1 MSNTDAIVNT
11 PLTTKQPFLT
21 FLTNDNNNS
30 KKQTTMEQITK
41 GFTHFSLSPRNGY
54 KFNKDQAIV
63 LDNENDIHRP
73 SSVASSDS
81 DSENIYNIPSRM
93 PLRVVNPDPEDSEE
107 EEQPQ
112 QHQENKEKESVKPL
126 NNNINNISSENNTTV
141 PETMAKQKDN
151 KHATQVIS
159 PLSNPI
165 EQQNKINIS
174 NNDNNENNSNTTT
187 TTTTTIKP
195 SIVRRQSKTLD
206 ETSHSSL
213 LPPVDKT
220 PFSSTHFTGTTSYTS
235 QYDLN
240 TATDTHKD
248 PITTTTTT
256 TTTTSNVKKRSSS
269 LPKNNNEPLSLS
281 PTSISNTSFN
291 QQQQNILSP
300 IAEST
305 TQPELLLQSI
315 DSNQMNLTFNHP
327 LFSST
332 INNDNDNSNRSSID
346 YLNSPHPSHVGSTSY
361 AKYTTQ
367 SSSKYTKASYSLTNN
382 PGSLRLYRDMAK
394 KTRDKSV
401 QFTYACYLLEIAD
414 LYDQGKELKHNKLTS
429 IKHSLSEASQRLRQ
443 EIGQTTT
450 RYSIDTLSS
459 SSSRYQQQSSGFKKN
474 SLPSSPRPSISN
486 SIAGRSSFQSTGG
499 YQIPSMPLSPT
510 ATTVDTYITN
520 STFPI
525 ASPSPSSPSST
536 SSTFHHHHQQPQP
549 YQTFNFENNNND
561 EKNSN
566 SNSHRRKKRVLE
578 EEGIHWM
585 KKLAK
590 ENVPEA
596 TFMLASWMDQSLYGF
611 SPNPTKTFT
620 LYDIAAKAGNQEA
633 VYRIGLYY
641 ESINEYKK
649 AYQCIKQASDM
660 GITQATLKLFKI
672 HLHGGL
678 KQRQNMTL
686 AISILYK
693 ATLDTDESN
702 PEPFYLFGLILSN
715 TYPHA
720 DIPSEVVEQYGGEL
734 NCLPYFEKAVQQGYP
749 PAHSALGYILEHGLY
764 GVRVNYAK
772 SYIHY
777 AESSKKGDP
786 RGMVGLSRLNN
797 KGSNGPDDDMDFQLR
812 MNRDESGWLVQRE
825 PNEENAFY
833 WCEKAAVEH
842 ELDEAE
848 FLLGWY
854 YEIGLG
860 VPRDYAKAQWYYKKA
875 ASKGN
880 DHALKRLLLQDNSVS
895 KQQHDFI
902 GNAKKTITT
911 TNTTMDGLSPTK
923 TKGKDSQQC
932 YIM

>member
-21 FLTNDNNNS
+21 FLANDNNNS
-30 KKQTTMEQITK
+30 KRQTTMEQITK

-54 KFNKDQAIV
+54 KSNKDQAIV

-107 EEQPQ
+107 EENQ
-112 QHQENKEKESVKPL
+112 QQQKPHQESKENGSIKPL
-126 NNNINNISSENNTTV
+126 NNNTNFIPSDNNVTV
-141 PETMAKQKDN
+141 PETMAKQNND
-151 KHATQVIS
+151 KHVTQFIS

-165 EQQNKINIS
+165 EQQNKSS
-174 NNDNNENNSNTTT
+174 NSSNDGNENNNPTTT
-187 TTTTTIKP
+187 TTTKP
-195 SIVRRQSKTLD
+195 SIFRRQSKTLD
-206 ETSHSSL
+206 ETSHSNL
-213 LPPVDKT
+213 LPPVDRT
-220 PFSSTHFTGTTSYTS
+220 PFNSTHFTGTTPYTS

-240 TATDTHKD
+240 TTTTDTHRD
-248 PITTTTTT
+248 PTITDT
-256 TTTTSNVKKRSSS
+256 TTTTSNIKKRSSS
-269 LPKNNNEPLSLS
+269 LPKYNNEPSPLS
-281 PTSISNTSFN
+281 PPSISNTPFN
-291 QQQQNILSP
+291 QQQQQQNILSP

-305 TQPELLLQSI
+305 TTQPELLLQSI
-315 DSNQMNLTFNHP
+315 DSNQVNLTFNQP
-327 LFSST
+327 LFSSS
-332 INNDNDNSNRSSID
+332 INNDNDSTNRSSID
-346 YLNSPHPSHVGSTSY
+346 YLNSPHPSHVGSTNY

-414 LYDQGKELKHNKLTS
+414 LYDQGRELKHNKLTS

-443 EIGQTTT
+443 ELGQTTT
-450 RYSIDTLSS
+450 RYSIDSLSS
-459 SSSRYQQQSSGFKKN
+459 SSLRYQQQPLGFRKD

-486 SIAGRSSFQSTGG
+486 SIVGRSSFQSTGV
-499 YQIPSMPLSPT
+499 YQIPSIPLSPT
-510 ATTVDTYITN
+510 ATTVDSYIAN

-525 ASPSPSSPSST
+525 ASPSPSSL
-536 SSTFHHHHQQPQP
+536 SSTFHHQQQQPQT
-549 YQTFNFENNNND
+549 YQTFNFESNSNDDKNNNG
-561 EKNSN
+561 
-566 SNSHRRKKRVLE
+566 NSHRRKKRVLE

-611 SPNPTKTFT
+611 SPNPSKSFA
-620 LYDIAAKAGNQEA
+620 LYDVAAKAGNQEA

-641 ESINEYKK
+641 ESINDYKN
-649 AYQCIKQASDM
+649 AYQCIRQASDM

-672 HLHGGL
+672 HLHGEL

-797 KGSNGPDDDMDFQLR
+797 KGSNGPDDDMDYQLR
-812 MNRDESGWLVQRE
+812 MNEDESGWLAQRE

-833 WCEKAAVEH
+833 WCEKAAVQH

-902 GNAKKTITT
+902 GSGKKNIVTT
-911 TNTTMDGLSPTK
+911 TTTTMDGLTPTK